1 MNHFYVEMTKVAGVD
16 NGHGAGTALTA
27 GGVAA
32 GLGVGHVILGNTR
45 LLPSAFLGDFNAHV
59 AANGG
64 ERGAVERWS
73 NRKARKIM
81 SEIPA
86 KDLRKGVYA
95 AALSPSMLLENPELP
110 ARLLTT
116 GGAVMA
122 GSALAGGIVAHAIG
136 SHFTHR
142 E

>member
-1 MNHFYVEMTKVAGVD
+1 MSHFYVEMLKIASADG
-16 NGHGAGTALTA
+16 GHGASAALTA
-27 GGVAA
+27 GGAAA

-59 AANGG
+59 AAHG
-64 ERGAVERWS
+64 EHGAVERWS
-73 NRKARKIM
+73 NRKVRKIM

-116 GGAVMA
+116 AGVVMA

-136 SHFTHR
+136 SHFAHR